1 MKKFQQLIIIVGI
14 SAASTATTKGDSTE
28 GKAAAAPVR
37 KRTQL
42 RHLSSTT
49 VRAKEQAQIYDPFI
63 GVPRDLQADS
73 SISLSMSM
81 LKPMLAPSLSFSMSM
96 QSAPP
101 TYTSCPLVC
110 EENQICAFGW
120 PGKEP
125 LCYPKCPATFPMFNI
140 TDGECNAGD
149 ICVHSTFTCGSY
161 ADVMNEFCEC
171 SAFGAFQSNA
181 TGSFLCR
188 TSECGL
194 AAPPAKRS

>member
-1 MKKFQQLIIIVGI
+1 MKKFCWKLILVVVGI
-14 SAASTATTKGDSTE
+14 SAASAAQTKDDSTE
-28 GKAAAAPVR
+28 GKAVAAAAVPVR

-42 RHLSSTT
+42 RHLSSSN
-49 VRAKEQAQIYDPFI
+49 VRAEELAQIYDPFI
-63 GVPRDLQADS
+63 GVPHDLRADTP
-73 SISLSMSM
+73 MS
-81 LKPMLAPSLSFSMSM
+81 LAPSLSSSMSM
-96 QSAPP
+96 GQLPP
-101 TYTSCPLVC
+101 IYTSCPLVC
-110 EENQICAFGW
+110 GENQICAFSW

-125 LCYPKCPATFPMFNI
+125 LCYLKCPASFPVFAIN
-140 TDGECNAGD
+140 DVECSPGD

-161 ADVMNEFCEC
+161 KDVMNEFCEC